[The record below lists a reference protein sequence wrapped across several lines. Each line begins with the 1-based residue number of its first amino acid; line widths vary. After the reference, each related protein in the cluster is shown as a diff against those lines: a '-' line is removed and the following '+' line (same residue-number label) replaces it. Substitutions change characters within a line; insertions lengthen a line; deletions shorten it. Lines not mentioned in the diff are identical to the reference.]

1 MKYWLANI
9 DERNGEFEYT
19 TPIRFKAE
27 TQEGA
32 NALHEQHVRT
42 WYGEDNMV
50 WDEGDGCYY
59 NDYVAVFG
67 GALTEID
74 EHTFNALSKHYSFP
88 DMTLPREM
96 ENNNVNA

>member
-9 DERNGEFEYT
+9 EERNGEFEYT

-27 TQEGA
+27 TREGA

-42 WYGEDNMV
+42 WYGEDCMV
-50 WDEGDGCYY
+50 WDEDDGCYY
-59 NDYVAVFG
+59 NDYVAVSN

-74 EHTFNALSKHYSFP
+74 EHTFNALSKHHSLP
-88 DMTLPREM
+88 DMSK
-96 ENNNVNA
+96 N